1 MVKIVQDI
9 VKKSLLDSKTY
20 GRGNPKKKL
29 VVHQTGNTS
38 KGADAKMHANY
49 QHNGAGGRQASWH
62 IQSDD
67 KVIIQSYPFDYKCF
81 HASTGDA
88 PNGGNMTGIG
98 WEICINSDGNY
109 IKSIELAAEGIAQVM
124 KQEGIPMS
132 GLVRH
137 HDEDPKKQRCPQQL
151 MEGKDGVT
159 WDKFK
164 SMVQAHL
171 NGAKPTPPQKAP
183 VAPKKASAEQVAQ
196 DIANGKGGW
205 GNNPERAKKLTKA
218 GYDAKAV
225 QARVND
231 ILKPKAKPKPKPK
244 PKAPSVNVESLA
256 KQVVRGYDT
265 KGRRIPNGVEARAKH
280 FGISLDAM
288 RNVQKRVNQ
297 MLR

>member
-1 MVKIVQDI
+1 MVKIVQDL
-9 VKKSLLDSKTY
+9 VKQSLLDSKTY

-29 VVHQTGNTS
+29 VVHQTGNTG
-38 KGADAKMHANY
+38 KGADAKMHAKY
-49 QHNGAGGRQASWH
+49 QHNGAGGRAASWH

-88 PNGGNMTGIG
+88 PNGGNMVGIA

-109 IKSIELAAEGIAQVM
+109 IKALELAAEGIAQVM

-137 HDEDPKKQRCPQQL
+137 YDEDPKKKRCPQQII
-151 MEGKDGVT
+151 EGKDGVT

-171 NGAKPTPPQKAP
+171 KGTDVKPTTPQKAP

-196 DIANGKGGW
+196 DIANGRGGW

-231 ILKPKAKPKPKPK
+231 ILKPKAKPTPKPV
-244 PKAPSVNVESLA
+244 AVNVESLA
-256 KQVVRGYDT
+256 KQVVRGIDT

>member
-1 MVKIVQDI
+1 MVAIVQDL
-9 VKKSLLDSKTY
+9 VKQSLLDSKTY

-29 VVHQTGNTS
+29 VVHQTGNTG

-67 KVIIQSYPFDYKCF
+67 KVIIQSYPFEYRCY
-81 HASTGDA
+81 HASTKDA
-88 PNGGNMTGIG
+88 PNGGNMVGIG

-109 IKSIELAAEGIAQVM
+109 IKALELAAEGIAQVM

-137 HDEDPKKQRCPQQL
+137 YDEDPKKKLCPQQII
-151 MEGKDGVT
+151 EGKDGVT

-164 SMVQAHL
+164 AMVQAHL
-171 NGAKPTPPQKAP
+171 KGTDVKPTTPPKAP

-231 ILKPKAKPKPKPK
+231 ILKPKATPKA
-244 PKAPSVNVESLA
+244 KAPSVNIESLA
-256 KQVVRGYDT
+256 KQVVRGIDT

-288 RNVQKRVNQ
+288 KKVPKRVNQ
-297 MLR
+297 MLS